1 MTYDPTTPYNDL
13 PPLPPAVETE
23 TKAVLKRALS
33 AGRALAE
40 LKGIGRTIPN
50 QAMLVT
56 SLVLQEA
63 RASSEIEN
71 IVTTNDALFR
81 AFSADT
87 SNVDPATKEVLR
99 YREAL
104 WAGYEALK
112 TRPLLST
119 NLFVDIVQRI
129 KRTEAG
135 IRQMPGTAVVNSA
148 TGEVIYTPP
157 EGEAVI
163 RAKLKELEDFI
174 HDADDVDPLVKL
186 ALIHYQFEAIHP
198 FSDGN
203 GRTGR
208 IVNILFLV
216 LNGLLDMPVL
226 YLSKSI
232 IERKSDY
239 YRLLRA
245 VTERA
250 EWEPWVLYMLAA
262 VEDTAVL
269 TRQRIVAIRDL
280 MVATTDMAKARLP
293 SRVYSKELIE
303 LLFHQPYTKVQF
315 LVEAGLAGR
324 QTAASY
330 LKALETIGVL
340 ESRRVGRETLYLNVP
355 LYDLLAR

>member
-1 MTYDPTTPYNDL
+1 MAFDPKIPYNDL
-13 PPLPPAVETE
+13 SPLPPPVEVE
-23 TKAVLKRALS
+23 TKAVLRRAAA

-40 LKGIGRTIPN
+40 LKGVGQTIPN

-81 AFSADT
+81 AFSSDSA
-87 SNVDPATKEVLR
+87 SIDPATKEVLS

-104 WAGYEALK
+104 WAGYEALQ
-112 TRPLLST
+112 TRPMLST
-119 NLFVDIVQRI
+119 NLFIQIVQTI
-129 KRTEAG
+129 KKNGAS
-135 IRQMPGTAVVNSA
+135 IRSVPGTAVVNSA
-148 TGEVIYTPP
+148 TGAVIYTPP
-157 EGEAVI
+157 EGESVI
-163 RAKLKELEDFI
+163 RTKLKELEDFI
-174 HDADDVDPLVKL
+174 HADDGMDPLVKM

-198 FSDGN
+198 FLDGN

-208 IVNILFLV
+208 IVNILYLV
-216 LNGLLDMPVL
+216 MQGLLDLPVL

-239 YRLLRA
+239 YSLLRD
-245 VTERA
+245 VTEKKA
-250 EWEPWVLYMLAA
+250 WEPWTLYMLSAI
-262 VEDTAVL
+262 EETAIM
-269 TRQRIVAIRDL
+269 TREKILAIRDL
-280 MVATTDMAKARLP
+280 MAVIAVKAKTSLP

-315 LVEAGLAGR
+315 LVDAGLAKR

-330 LKALETIGVL
+330 LKELERIGVL
-340 ESRRVGRETLYLNVP
+340 EPQRVGRENLYLNKA